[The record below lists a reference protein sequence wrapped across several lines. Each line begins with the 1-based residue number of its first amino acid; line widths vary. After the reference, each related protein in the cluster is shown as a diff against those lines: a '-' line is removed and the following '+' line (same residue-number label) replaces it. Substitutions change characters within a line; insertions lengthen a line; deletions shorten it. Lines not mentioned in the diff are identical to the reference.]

1 MYIYIYTI
9 IQYTYTTIYICTYT
23 IIHIHIYHYTYTI
36 YTCTYTYIPLY
47 NIHIPLYNIH
57 IYHYTYIYI
66 YHHKIY
72 IYIMQYT
79 NIYMYIWESCLLS
92 IACRGGWGAR
102 WGGDGGESQSCLHVR
117 RIKCRS
123 LDDKERLAAL
133 FTRRVLQV
141 GDVALCRVGMMTGK
155 ETVAPIETPTAIP
168 TKTCHDKIWTLKVA
182 NVTA

>member
-1 MYIYIYTI
+1 MYIYIHTI

-36 YTCTYTYIPLY
+36 YTYTF
-47 NIHIPLYNIH
+47 
-57 IYHYTYIYI
+57 IYI

-102 WGGDGGESQSCLHVR
+102 WGGNGGESHSCLHVR

-133 FTRRVLQV
+133 FTRHVLQF

-155 ETVAPIETPTAIP
+155 ETVVPIETPTAIP
-168 TKTCHDKIWTLKVA
+168 TKTCHDKIRTLKVA
-182 NVTA
+182 IVTA